1 MNVKRGV
8 REKLKNFL
16 TFSPISDRIGG
27 ATQKMEG
34 ANSVA
39 QETVKVGIIGAGGNT
54 RSRHI
59 PGLQAIEGVEIVG
72 VCNRSQESSQRV
84 ADEFG
89 IPKTYGNWQDAIGDP
104 DTNAIVIGTW
114 PYMHCRATVAA
125 LRADKHVMCEARM
138 AMNAKEAH
146 IMRMAS
152 RQKTHLIAQIVPSP
166 MTLRVDNT
174 IKRLIAEGYIGD
186 VLAIEAR
193 AGGAFLDSE
202 SALQWRQDFD
212 LSGLNIMSM
221 GIWYEALMR
230 WVGEA
235 TRIIAMGKTFV
246 KMRPDAEGVMRAVRI
261 PEHID
266 VVGDLA
272 CGAQLHIQVSTIA
285 GLAGAPEVYVF
296 GSDGTL
302 RFSGNKLYGGQ
313 KEDTELSEIDI
324 PDTEAGGWRVEE
336 EFVNAIRGGEVIT
349 HTDFDT
355 GVKYMEFT
363 EAVTRSMQS
372 GTAITLPLHI

>member
-1 MNVKRGV
+1 M
-8 REKLKNFL
+8 
-16 TFSPISDRIGG
+16 
-27 ATQKMEG
+27 
-34 ANSVA
+34 A
-39 QETVKVGIIGAGGNT
+39 QQTVKVGIIGAGENT

-59 PGLQAIEGVEIVG
+59 PGLQAIEGVEIIG

-84 ADEFG
+84 ADEFD
-89 IPKTYGNWQDAIGDP
+89 IPKTYDNWQEAIGDP

-114 PYMHCRATVAA
+114 PYMHCRATVAT

-235 TRIIAMGKTFV
+235 TRIMAMGKTFV
-246 KMRPDAEGVMRAVRI
+246 KMRPDDDDVMRSVRI

-272 CGAQLHIQVSTIA
+272 CGAQLHIQVSNVA
-285 GLAGAPEVYVF
+285 GLAGAPEVYIF
-296 GSDGTL
+296 GSNGTL

-313 KEDTELSEIDI
+313 KGDTELSEIDI
-324 PDTEAGGWRVEE
+324 PDSEAGGWRVEE

-372 GTAITLPLHI
+372 GTAISLPLHI

>member
-1 MNVKRGV
+1 M
-8 REKLKNFL
+8 
-16 TFSPISDRIGG
+16 
-27 ATQKMEG
+27 
-34 ANSVA
+34 A
-39 QETVKVGIIGAGGNT
+39 QQTVKVGIIGAGGNT

-59 PGLQAIEGVEIVG
+59 PGLQAIEGVEIIG

-89 IPKTYGNWQDAIGDP
+89 IPKTYGNWQEAIGDP

-235 TRIIAMGKTFV
+235 TRIMAMGKTFV
-246 KMRPDAEGVMRAVRI
+246 KMRPDADGVMRSVRI

-272 CGAQLHIQVSTIA
+272 CGAQLHIQVSTVA
-285 GLAGAPEVYVF
+285 GLAGAPEVYIF
-296 GSDGTL
+296 GSNGTL

-313 KEDTELSEIDI
+313 KDDTELSEIDI
-324 PDTEAGGWRVEE
+324 PDSEAGGWRVEE

-372 GTAITLPLHI
+372 GTAISLPLHI

>member
-1 MNVKRGV
+1 M
-8 REKLKNFL
+8 
-16 TFSPISDRIGG
+16 
-27 ATQKMEG
+27 
-34 ANSVA
+34 A
-39 QETVKVGIIGAGGNT
+39 QDTIRVGIIGAGGNT

-89 IPKTYGNWQDAIGDP
+89 IPKTYGNWQDAIADP

-125 LRADKHVMCEARM
+125 LEADKHVMCEARM
-138 AMNAKEAH
+138 AMNATEAH
-146 IMRMAS
+146 IMREVS
-152 RQKTHLIAQIVPSP
+152 RQQTHLVAQIVPSP
-166 MTLRVDNT
+166 MTLRVDKT

-186 VLAIEAR
+186 VLAVEAR

-202 SALQWRQDFD
+202 GPLQWRQDFD
-212 LSGLNIMSM
+212 LSGMNIMSM
-221 GIWYEALMR
+221 GIWYEALIR

-235 TRIIAMGKTFV
+235 TRIMAMGKTFV
-246 KMRPDAEGVMRAVRI
+246 KMRPDADGVMRSVRI

-266 VVGDLA
+266 VVGDLT
-272 CGAQLHIQVSTIA
+272 CGAQLHIQVSSVA

-296 GSDGTL
+296 GSNGTL
-302 RFSGNKLYGGQ
+302 RFSGNRLYGGQ
-313 KEDTELSEIDI
+313 NGDTGLNEIDI
-324 PDTEAGGWRVEE
+324 PEAEAGAWRVEE
-336 EFVNAIRGGEVIT
+336 EFVNAIRGEEVIT
-349 HTDFDT
+349 HTDFET

-372 GTAITLPLHI
+372 GTAIPLPLDI

>member
-1 MNVKRGV
+1 M
-8 REKLKNFL
+8 
-16 TFSPISDRIGG
+16 
-27 ATQKMEG
+27 
-34 ANSVA
+34 A

-89 IPKTYGNWQDAIGDP
+89 IPKTYGNWQDAIADP

-138 AMNAKEAH
+138 AMNAREAH
-146 IMRMAS
+146 IMRTAS

-174 IKRLIAEGYIGD
+174 IKRLIAEGYLGD

-193 AGGAFLDSE
+193 AGGAFLDNE
-202 SALQWRQDFD
+202 GPLQWRQDFD

-221 GIWYEALMR
+221 GIWYEALIR

-235 TRIIAMGKTFV
+235 TRIMAMGKTFV
-246 KMRPDAEGVMRAVRI
+246 KMRPDADGVMRSVRI

-272 CGAQLHIQVSTIA
+272 CGAQLHIQVSTVA

-296 GSDGTL
+296 GSNGTL

-313 KEDTELSEIDI
+313 KGDAELSEIDI
-324 PDTEAGGWRVEE
+324 PDTEVGGWRVEE
-336 EFVNAIRGGEVIT
+336 EFVNAIRGNEVIT

>member
-1 MNVKRGV
+1 M
-8 REKLKNFL
+8 
-16 TFSPISDRIGG
+16 
-27 ATQKMEG
+27 
-34 ANSVA
+34 A

-54 RSRHI
+54 RSKHI
-59 PGLQAIEGVEIVG
+59 PGLQAIDDVEIVG

-84 ADEFG
+84 ADAFG
-89 IPKTYGNWQDAIGDP
+89 IPKTYDNWQDAIADP

-125 LRADKHVMCEARM
+125 LRAHKHVMCEARM
-138 AMNAKEAH
+138 AMNAREAH
-146 IMRMAS
+146 IMRMVS

-174 IKRLIAEGYIGD
+174 IKRLIAEGYLGD
-186 VLAIEAR
+186 VLAVEAR

-202 SALQWRQDFD
+202 SSLQWRQDFD

-235 TRIIAMGKTFV
+235 TRIMAMGKTFV
-246 KMRPDAEGVMRAVRI
+246 KMRPDADGVMRSVRI

-272 CGAQLHIQVSTIA
+272 CGAQLHIQVSSVA
-285 GLAGAPEVYVF
+285 GLAGAPEVYLF
-296 GSDGTL
+296 GSNGTL

-313 KEDTELSEIDI
+313 KGDAELSEIDI
-324 PDTEAGGWRVEE
+324 PDSEVGGWRVEE
-336 EFVNAIRGGEVIT
+336 EFVNAIRGNEVIT

-372 GTAITLPLHI
+372 GKAVSLPF

>member
-1 MNVKRGV
+1 M
-8 REKLKNFL
+8 
-16 TFSPISDRIGG
+16 
-27 ATQKMEG
+27 
-34 ANSVA
+34 A
-39 QETVKVGIIGAGGNT
+39 QDTIRVGIIGAGGNT

-89 IPKTYGNWQDAIGDP
+89 IPKTYGNWQDAIADP

-125 LRADKHVMCEARM
+125 LEADKHVMCEARM
-138 AMNAKEAH
+138 AMNAREAH
-146 IMRMAS
+146 IMRAVS

-202 SALQWRQDFD
+202 APLQWRQDFD

-221 GIWYEALMR
+221 GIWYEALIR

-235 TRIIAMGKTFV
+235 TRIMAMGKTFV
-246 KMRPDAEGVMRAVRI
+246 KMRPDADGVMRSVRI

-272 CGAQLHIQVSTIA
+272 CGAQLHIQVSNVA

-296 GSDGTL
+296 GSNGTL
-302 RFSGNKLYGGQ
+302 RFSGNRLYGGQ
-313 KEDTELSEIDI
+313 KDDTELNEIDI
-324 PDTEAGGWRVEE
+324 PEAEAGAWRVEE
-336 EFVNAIRGGEVIT
+336 EFVNAIRGEEVIT
-349 HTDFDT
+349 HTDFET

>member
-1 MNVKRGV
+1 M
-8 REKLKNFL
+8 
-16 TFSPISDRIGG
+16 
-27 ATQKMEG
+27 
-34 ANSVA
+34 A
-39 QETVKVGIIGAGGNT
+39 QQTVKVGIIGAGGNT
-54 RSRHI
+54 RSKHI
-59 PGLQAIEGVEIVG
+59 PGLQAIEGVEIIG

-84 ADEFG
+84 ADAFG
-89 IPKTYGNWQDAIGDP
+89 IPKTYDNWQEAIGDP

-138 AMNAKEAH
+138 AMNAREAH

-152 RQKTHLIAQIVPSP
+152 RQKTHLTAQIVPSP

-202 SALQWRQDFD
+202 SPLQWRQDFD

-235 TRIIAMGKTFV
+235 TRIMAMGKTFV
-246 KMRPDAEGVMRAVRI
+246 KMRPDADGVMRSVRI

-272 CGAQLHIQVSTIA
+272 CGAQLHIQVSTVA

-296 GSDGTL
+296 GSNGTL

-313 KEDTELSEIDI
+313 KGNTELTEIDI
-324 PDTEAGGWRVEE
+324 PDAEAGGWRVEE
-336 EFVNAIRGGEVIT
+336 EFVNAIRGNEVIT

-363 EAVTRSMQS
+363 EAVTRSMQA
-372 GTAITLPLHI
+372 GTAITLPLQI

>member
-1 MNVKRGV
+1 M
-8 REKLKNFL
+8 
-16 TFSPISDRIGG
+16 
-27 ATQKMEG
+27 
-34 ANSVA
+34 A

-54 RSRHI
+54 RSKHI
-59 PGLQAIEGVEIVG
+59 PGLQAIDGVEIVG

-89 IPKTYGNWQDAIGDP
+89 IPKTYNNWQEAIRDP

-125 LRADKHVMCEARM
+125 LQADKHVMCEARM

-146 IMRMAS
+146 IMRMVS

-174 IKRLIAEGYIGD
+174 IKRLIAEGYLGD

-202 SALQWRQDFD
+202 SPLQWRQDFD

-235 TRIIAMGKTFV
+235 TRIMAMGKTFV
-246 KMRPDAEGVMRAVRI
+246 KMRADADGVMRSVRI

-272 CGAQLHIQVSTIA
+272 CGAQLHIQVSSVA
-285 GLAGAPEVYVF
+285 GLAGAPEVYLF
-296 GSDGTL
+296 GSEGTL

-313 KEDTELSEIDI
+313 KGEAELSEIDI
-324 PDTEAGGWRVEE
+324 PDSEAGGWRVEE
-336 EFVNAIRGGEVIT
+336 EFVNAIRGNEVIT

-355 GVKYMEFT
+355 GVKYMAFT

-372 GTAITLPLHI
+372 GKAITLPL

>member
-1 MNVKRGV
+1 M
-8 REKLKNFL
+8 
-16 TFSPISDRIGG
+16 
-27 ATQKMEG
+27 
-34 ANSVA
+34 A
-39 QETVKVGIIGAGGNT
+39 QDTIRVGIIGAGGNT
-54 RSRHI
+54 TSRHI

-84 ADEFG
+84 TDQFG
-89 IPKTYGNWQDAIGDP
+89 IPKTYGNWQDAIADP

-125 LRADKHVMCEARM
+125 LEADKHVMCEARM

-146 IMRMAS
+146 RMREVS

-202 SALQWRQDFD
+202 AALQWRQDFD

-221 GIWYEALMR
+221 GIWYEALIR
-230 WVGEA
+230 WIGEA
-235 TRIIAMGKTFV
+235 TRIMAMGKTFV
-246 KMRPDAEGVMRAVRI
+246 KMRPDADGVMRSVRI

-272 CGAQLHIQVSTIA
+272 CGAQLHIQVSNVA

-296 GSDGTL
+296 GSNGTL

-313 KEDTELSEIDI
+313 KDDAEITEIDI
-324 PDTEAGGWRVEE
+324 PESEAGAWRVEE

>member
-1 MNVKRGV
+1 M
-8 REKLKNFL
+8 
-16 TFSPISDRIGG
+16 
-27 ATQKMEG
+27 
-34 ANSVA
+34 A
-39 QETVKVGIIGAGGNT
+39 QDTIRVGIIGAGGNT

-89 IPKTYGNWQDAIGDP
+89 ISKIYDNWQDAIADP

-125 LRADKHVMCEARM
+125 LEADKHVMCEARM

-146 IMRMAS
+146 IMRAVS

-202 SALQWRQDFD
+202 APLQWRQDFD

-221 GIWYEALMR
+221 GIWYEALIR

-235 TRIIAMGKTFV
+235 TRIMAMGKTFV
-246 KMRPDAEGVMRAVRI
+246 KMRPDADGVMRSVRI

-272 CGAQLHIQVSTIA
+272 CGAQLHLQVSNVA

-296 GSDGTL
+296 GSNGTL
-302 RFSGNKLYGGQ
+302 RFSGNRLYGGQ
-313 KEDTELSEIDI
+313 KGDTELNEIDI
-324 PDTEAGGWRVEE
+324 PEAEAGAWRVEE
-336 EFVNAIRGGEVIT
+336 EFVNAIRGEEVIT
-349 HTDFDT
+349 HTDFET

-372 GTAITLPLHI
+372 RAAITLPLHI

>member
-1 MNVKRGV
+1 M
-8 REKLKNFL
+8 
-16 TFSPISDRIGG
+16 
-27 ATQKMEG
+27 
-34 ANSVA
+34 A
-39 QETVKVGIIGAGGNT
+39 QQTVKVGIIGAGGNT

-89 IPKTYGNWQDAIGDP
+89 IPKTYGNWQEAIADP

-138 AMNAKEAH
+138 AMNAREAH
-146 IMRMAS
+146 IMRTAS

-174 IKRLIAEGYIGD
+174 IKRLIAEGYLGD
-186 VLAIEAR
+186 ILAIEAR
-193 AGGAFLDSE
+193 AGGAFLDNE
-202 SALQWRQDFD
+202 GPLQWRQDFD

-221 GIWYEALMR
+221 GIWYEALIR

-235 TRIIAMGKTFV
+235 TRIMAIGKTFV
-246 KMRPDAEGVMRAVRI
+246 KMRPDADGVMRAVRI

-272 CGAQLHIQVSTIA
+272 CGAQLHIQVSTVA

-296 GSDGTL
+296 GSNGTL

-313 KEDTELSEIDI
+313 KGDAELTEIDI
-324 PDTEAGGWRVEE
+324 PDTEVGGWRVEE
-336 EFVNAIRGGEVIT
+336 EFVNAIRGNEVIT

>member
-1 MNVKRGV
+1 M
-8 REKLKNFL
+8 
-16 TFSPISDRIGG
+16 
-27 ATQKMEG
+27 AH
-34 ANSVA
+34 
-39 QETVKVGIIGAGGNT
+39 ETVKVGIIGAGGNT
-54 RSRHI
+54 RSKHI
-59 PGLQAIEGVEIVG
+59 PGLQAIDDVEIVG

-89 IPKTYGNWQDAIGDP
+89 IPKTYDNWQEAIADP

-125 LRADKHVMCEARM
+125 LRANKHVMCEARM

-146 IMRMAS
+146 IMRMVS

-174 IKRLIAEGYIGD
+174 IKRLIAEGYLGD

-202 SALQWRQDFD
+202 SPLQWRQDFD

-235 TRIIAMGKTFV
+235 TQIMAMGKTFV
-246 KMRPDAEGVMRAVRI
+246 KMRPDADGVMRSVRI

-272 CGAQLHIQVSTIA
+272 CGAQLHIQVSTVA
-285 GLAGAPEVYVF
+285 GLAGAPEVYIF

-302 RFSGNKLYGGQ
+302 RFSGNKLYGG
-313 KEDTELSEIDI
+313 KKGDAELSEIDI
-324 PDTEAGGWRVEE
+324 PDAEAGAWRVEE

-372 GTAITLPLHI
+372 GTAIALPLHI

>member
-1 MNVKRGV
+1 M
-8 REKLKNFL
+8 
-16 TFSPISDRIGG
+16 
-27 ATQKMEG
+27 
-34 ANSVA
+34 A
-39 QETVKVGIIGAGGNT
+39 QQTVKVGIIGAGGNT

-138 AMNAKEAH
+138 AMNAREAH
-146 IMRMAS
+146 IMRTAS

-166 MTLRVDNT
+166 MTLRADNT

-202 SALQWRQDFD
+202 SPLQWRQDFD

-235 TRIIAMGKTFV
+235 TQIMAMGKTFV
-246 KMRPDAEGVMRAVRI
+246 KMRPDANGVMRSVRI

-272 CGAQLHIQVSTIA
+272 CGAQLHIQVSTVA

-296 GSDGTL
+296 GSNGTL
-302 RFSGNKLYGGQ
+302 RFSGNKLYAGQ
-313 KEDTELSEIDI
+313 KGDAELNEIDI
-324 PDTEAGGWRVEE
+324 PDSEAGGWRVEE
-336 EFVNAIRGGEVIT
+336 EFVNAIRGNEVIT

-372 GTAITLPLHI
+372 GAAITLPLQI